1 MKRTKAQA
9 LQTRE
14 QLMLAALDV
23 FYCRGV
29 SRASLNEIAQTA
41 GVTRG
46 ALYWHFKDKED
57 LFEAIFQHIFNEMS
71 QKIDE
76 DIRNNAPN
84 MLESLRQ
91 ALVNNSERIQY
102 NETHRKFCH
111 ILYLKCEHTEQN
123 ESIIKLMNNYQQMWR
138 QQTYNALQL
147 CVRQGS
153 LPRDLDIE
161 LAALYF
167 KSAIFGLVDLWL
179 RNPERFDLSR
189 TAARIADA
197 AIHTLKSSPALRQPS

>member
-1 MKRTKAQA
+1 
-9 LQTRE
+9 
-14 QLMLAALDV
+14 MLAALDV

-46 ALYWHFKDKED
+46 ALYWHFKNKED

-91 ALVNNSERIQY
+91 ALVNNSERIQN
-102 NETHRKFCH
+102 NEIHRKFCH

-138 QQTYNALQL
+138 QQTHNALRL
-147 CVRQGS
+147 
-153 LPRDLDIE
+153 
-161 LAALYF
+161 
-167 KSAIFGLVDLWL
+167 
-179 RNPERFDLSR
+179 
-189 TAARIADA
+189 
-197 AIHTLKSSPALRQPS
+197 